1 MSQPILTL
9 ERRRVAGP
17 RRFDF
22 ACELFVVCRVDS
34 LQPVG
39 GCAADFMVF
48 EPGEGH
54 PSRRKMNPV
63 GFQIPVPAR
72 LAVGARTLG
81 TAGARARTVSIHVVS
96 VPAGAGGAEGALT
109 LSAATR
115 YGGTT

>member
-1 MSQPILTL
+1 MAQPILTL

-39 GCAADFMVF
+39 RCATDFMVF

-72 LAVGARTLG
+72 LAVGAGTLG
-81 TAGARARTVSIHVVS
+81 TAGARARTVSIHVLSVS
-96 VPAGAGGAEGALT
+96 AGTAGTKVSLT
-109 LSAATR
+109 LSAAT
-115 YGGTT
+115 